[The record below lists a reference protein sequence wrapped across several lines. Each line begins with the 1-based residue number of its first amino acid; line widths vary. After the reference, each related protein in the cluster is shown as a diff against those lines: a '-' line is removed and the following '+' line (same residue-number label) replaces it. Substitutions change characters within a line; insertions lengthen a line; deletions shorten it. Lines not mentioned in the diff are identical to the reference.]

1 MPLPGPVEGWRASGK
16 HDLEKS
22 QNMSLR
28 ITASEASSVAGNSN
42 GNKQFSASEPIGN
55 HCKNSIAL
63 FFFGYCYKPWNQ
75 DILQTVCQFSSPTS
89 TSIASTGA
97 FFEATLSANRNS
109 FQCKADLS
117 FHRI

>member
-55 HCKNSIAL
+55 HCKDSIAL
-63 FFFGYCYKPWNQ
+63 FFFW
-75 DILQTVCQFSSPTS
+75 L
-89 TSIASTGA
+89 
-97 FFEATLSANRNS
+97 L
-109 FQCKADLS
+109 L
-117 FHRI
+117 